1 MPYRKTLVA
10 GSQHRL
16 FESEPP
22 SAYELS
28 KCRVEPLNL
37 EEFAVWENL
46 SEYSES
52 MRKDMKDEVADLTG
66 FVPRLIGLLFKL
78 ARTFVDSIFEE
89 MAQHFKLETYSAI
102 KKRHFEYLDCL
113 NNSKKADSCEML
125 YKLFVSSEIP
135 TIALFDNAFLDRGLL
150 NTFNNRSLDFYNN
163 IPRDLLLKRSRSFIL
178 RQNVLMNYC
187 RG

>member
-66 FVPRLIGLLFKL
+66 FVPRLIGLLFK
-78 ARTFVDSIFEE
+78 F
-89 MAQHFKLETYSAI
+89 Q
-102 KKRHFEYLDCL
+102 
-113 NNSKKADSCEML
+113 
-125 YKLFVSSEIP
+125 
-135 TIALFDNAFLDRGLL
+135 GLL
-150 NTFNNRSLDFYNN
+150 LIQFSRKWLN
-163 IPRDLLLKRSRSFIL
+163 ISNWKPIAQLKRDTLNIWI
-178 RQNVLMNYC
+178 V
-187 RG
+187 